1 MIDERIVS
9 PQKQEEDEQG
19 TNNNPVSLRPN
30 SLSEFVGQTAVCD
43 NLKIFIEA
51 AKGRREA
58 LDHVLL
64 FGPPGL
70 GKPRWLRLWPK
81 SLG

>member
-1 MIDERIVS
+1 MERIVS
-9 PQKQEEDEQG
+9 PHELPEDDNG
-19 TNNNPVSLRPN
+19 INAPVNLRPS
-30 SLSEFVGQTAVCD
+30 SLDEFVGQRQVCE

-51 AKGRREA
+51 AKMRHEA

-70 GKPRWLRLWPK
+70 GKTT
-81 SLG
+81 